1 MYLLEACWLVLIAIE
16 KVTIS
21 GKINCKESYN
31 GLFRLV
37 CMHVANTCRHL
48 HAKRI
53 DGINSSCFFPC
64 HFVRT
69 LTKV

>member
-31 GLFRLV
+31 GLFGLV

-48 HAKRI
+48 HA
-53 DGINSSCFFPC
+53 N
-64 HFVRT
+64 RT
-69 LTKV
+69 GWDQ

>member
-21 GKINCKESYN
+21 GKINCKESYS
-31 GLFRLV
+31 GLV

-48 HAKRI
+48 HA
-53 DGINSSCFFPC
+53 N
-64 HFVRT
+64 RT
-69 LTKV
+69 GWDQ

>member
-48 HAKRI
+48 HANRTGW
-53 DGINSSCFFPC
+53 DQ
-64 HFVRT
+64 FVMFLPMSFCEDT
-69 LTKV
+69 D